1 MVIIVPLTTQR
12 GSWVTNQ
19 PLLYPQLKSGAGGLN
34 QPSIALIDQVRS
46 IDVSRIVGY
55 LGTLKTEEYAPIRQG
70 LKHLLKL

>member
-1 MVIIVPLTTQR
+1 MLSKGIF
-12 GSWVTNQ
+12 
-19 PLLYPQLKSGAGGLN
+19 LYNKNINIYKIN